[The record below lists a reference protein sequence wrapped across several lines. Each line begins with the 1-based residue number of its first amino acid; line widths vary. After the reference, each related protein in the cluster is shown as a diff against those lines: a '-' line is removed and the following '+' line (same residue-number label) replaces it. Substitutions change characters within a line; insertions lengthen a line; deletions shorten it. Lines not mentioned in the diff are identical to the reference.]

1 MKARMGAKGRNII
14 ERGGVG
20 GGGGGGGRLRD
31 FSELSPEQ
39 TVTIGPSM

>member
-1 MKARMGAKGRNII
+1 MKARMGAKGRNIF

-20 GGGGGGGRLRD
+20 GGLRD